1 MRCLQNRGVFE
12 LWHGSHDFLC
22 AVARPSRHFAVGSI
36 MSERP
41 NHATRLRLSRVAD
54 VILGILFCA
63 ELIATDRCPSA
74 TLLTGILLWFASHRL
89 GSSVPLLYLHFC

>member
-1 MRCLQNRGVFE
+1 
-12 LWHGSHDFLC
+12 
-22 AVARPSRHFAVGSI
+22 

-63 ELIATDRCPSA
+63 ELIATDRCARAPCGVLWLAAEASNFVMGIA
-74 TLLTGILLWFASHRL
+74 WERPGLLERQVRRRWSGVLRVLVRTWDLAARAARG
-89 GSSVPLLYLHFC
+89 